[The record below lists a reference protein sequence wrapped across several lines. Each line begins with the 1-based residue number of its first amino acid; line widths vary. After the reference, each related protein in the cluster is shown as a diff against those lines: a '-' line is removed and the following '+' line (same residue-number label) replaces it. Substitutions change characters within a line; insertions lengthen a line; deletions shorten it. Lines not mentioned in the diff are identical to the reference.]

1 MKTLK
6 NLCKK
11 LYLLM
16 LTMMVS
22 TVSFTMEI
30 AGQPAEVDRGMLD
43 LFNGMFRFSR
53 TMLLAI
59 QILVTIVILI
69 IMAWQVVNFMTG
81 QQVDLGKVIM
91 YGVGGIT
98 ILILVWI
105 LPKVATNTKVAD
117 KGTADKGA
125 IINIEKIDT
134 SKPKGF
140 EIHGAELK

>member
-22 TVSFTMEI
+22 TLSFTMEI
-30 AGQPAEVDRGMLD
+30 AGQKAEVDDSMLG
-43 LFNGMFRFSR
+43 LFNGMFGFSR

-117 KGTADKGA
+117 KGVANTGA
-125 IINIEKIDT
+125 IINIEKVDNVT
-134 SKPKGF
+134 PKGF
-140 EIHGAELK
+140 EIPRVELK